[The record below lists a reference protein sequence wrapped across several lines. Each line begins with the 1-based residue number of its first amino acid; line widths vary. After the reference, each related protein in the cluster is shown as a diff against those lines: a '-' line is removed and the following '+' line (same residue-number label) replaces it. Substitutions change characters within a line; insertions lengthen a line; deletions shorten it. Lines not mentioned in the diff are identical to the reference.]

1 MHRAV
6 SGESGA
12 LCLLYYDILSYI
24 PGIVNSENKIFLKK
38 SKPKSRPGIKLTF
51 YSADFRTEL
60 LKELLQHNILFFK
73 CWFVN
78 DMLHQSAKKYRE

>member
-12 LCLLYYDILSYI
+12 LCLLYYGILSYI
-24 PGIVNSENKIFLKK
+24 PGIVNSENKIFFKK
-38 SKPKSRPGIKLTF
+38 TKPKSRPGIKLTF

-60 LKELLQHNILFFK
+60 LKELLQCNILFFK
-73 CWFVN
+73 KVLTNNLSCGI
-78 DMLHQSAKKYRE
+78 MYRLC

>member
-1 MHRAV
+1 M
-6 SGESGA
+6 
-12 LCLLYYDILSYI
+12 LYCDILSYI

-60 LKELLQHNILFFK
+60 LKELLQRNILFLK
-73 CWFVN
+73 SQGVN
-78 DMLHQSAKKYRE
+78 AKKCKKFYFDVL

>member
-12 LCLLYYDILSYI
+12 LCLLYCGILSYI
-24 PGIVNSENKIFLKK
+24 SGVVNSENKIFLKK

-51 YSADFRTEL
+51 YIADFRTEFP
-60 LKELLQHNILFFK
+60 KELLQHNILFFK
-73 CWFVN
+73 KVLTNNLSCGI
-78 DMLHQSAKKYRE
+78 MYRLC